1 MPVGAMDLGGSQA
14 TGNRMGPL
22 FDHERLEVYQLAR
35 QFNRSVREL
44 LDLLPRGHAE
54 SRDNLRRAAK
64 SVTRNLAEGCGKW
77 KLPDKINFYQI
88 ARASATECA
97 ACLDELVDFAMVPES
112 AVTPAK
118 QTLAR
123 VIAMLVAMI
132 RSLESRMSDNAR

>member
-1 MPVGAMDLGGSQA
+1 MD
-14 TGNRMGPL
+14 PL

-35 QFNRSVREL
+35 QLNR
-44 LDLLPRGHAE
+44 DLRDLIDQLPRGHAE
-54 SRDNLRRAAK
+54 SIGNLKRAAK

-97 ACLDELVDFAMVPES
+97 ACLDELVDFGLAPETR
-112 AVTPAK
+112 VRTVK

-123 VIAMLVAMI
+123 IIAMLVAMI
-132 RSLESRMSDNAR
+132 RSLEEKSRTAQDR

>member
-1 MPVGAMDLGGSQA
+1 MD
-14 TGNRMGPL
+14 PL

-35 QFNRSVREL
+35 QFNR
-44 LDLLPRGHAE
+44 DLRDLIDQVPRGHAE
-54 SRDNLRRAAK
+54 SIGNLRRAAK

-97 ACLDELVDFAMVPES
+97 ACLDELVDFGLAPETR
-112 AVTPAK
+112 VRTVK

-123 VIAMLVAMI
+123 IIAMLVAMI
-132 RSLESRMSDNAR
+132 RSLEEKSRATQDR